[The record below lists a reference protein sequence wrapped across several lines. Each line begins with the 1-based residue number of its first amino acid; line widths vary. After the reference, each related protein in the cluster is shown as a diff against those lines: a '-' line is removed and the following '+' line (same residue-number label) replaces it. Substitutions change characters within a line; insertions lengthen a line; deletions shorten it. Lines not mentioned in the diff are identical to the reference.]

1 MPRLENLFASRFLKA
16 RKSNKLLSFLS
27 ISSVV
32 GIMLGVTTL
41 ITVISVMDGFTSNL
55 KKKFLGTNPH
65 ILLSLADGTGI
76 WDWRGLV
83 KTAEKY
89 PHVTVAAPFILGQAM
104 LANERKVNGVIVK
117 GLDTEAEKKWG
128 GIPDTVTDGSFDA
141 LSEEGELPAILLGK
155 EIIFSMGV
163 SIGGEVTLISPT
175 SARGAFGIIPK
186 MTKFRVAGF
195 FDTGMYEHNRSLVY
209 ISLKDA
215 QAFYKFGNEVNGIG
229 LILDDADAAQAL
241 AEKIQ
246 SDLNSIP
253 DGRRYWVRDWLT
265 MNGSLF
271 AALKLEEYALFIV
284 LTLIT
289 IVASFNIVSM
299 ITVTVKDKR
308 RDIAILRAMGAEA
321 KLIEKI
327 FVRQGM
333 FIGLLGTVLG
343 NLLALLIAVVL
354 QNFKIITV
362 PKEIYY
368 SDTIPILLSP
378 EVFATVTVCALVIA
392 YFASKI
398 PARICAGVDPLE
410 AIRND

>member
-1 MPRLENLFASRFLKA
+1 
-16 RKSNKLLSFLS
+16 
-27 ISSVV
+27 
-32 GIMLGVTTL
+32 
-41 ITVISVMDGFTSNL
+41 
-55 KKKFLGTNPH
+55 
-65 ILLSLADGTGI
+65 
-76 WDWRGLV
+76 
-83 KTAEKY
+83 
-89 PHVTVAAPFILGQAM
+89 
-104 LANERKVNGVIVK
+104 
-117 GLDTEAEKKWG
+117 
-128 GIPDTVTDGSFDA
+128 
-141 LSEEGELPAILLGK
+141 
-155 EIIFSMGV
+155 
-163 SIGGEVTLISPT
+163 VTLISPT
-175 SARGAFGIIPK
+175 TARGAFGIIPK

-209 ISLKDA
+209 ISLRDA
-215 QAFYKFGNEVNGIG
+215 QTFYKLGSEVNGIG
-229 LILDDADAAQAL
+229 VIVKDADAAPAL
-241 AEKIQ
+241 AERMQ
-246 SDLNSIP
+246 ADLNAIP

-308 RDIAILRAMGAEA
+308 RDIAILRAMGADA

-327 FVRQGM
+327 FVRQGI
-333 FIGLLGTVLG
+333 FIGVLGTVLG
-343 NLLALLIAVVL
+343 GVLALLIAVVL

-378 EVFATVTVCALVIA
+378 EVFIVVTVCALVIT

-398 PARICAGVDPLE
+398 PARMCAKIDPLE

>member
-27 ISSVV
+27 VSSVV

-41 ITVISVMDGFTSNL
+41 IIVISVMDGFTDNL

-65 ILLSLADGTGI
+65 IILSQSDGSGM
-76 WDWRGLV
+76 WDWKGLIKTAEAYPGV
-83 KTAEKY
+83 KTA
-89 PHVTVAAPFILGQAM
+89 VPFILGQAM
-104 LANERKVNGVIVK
+104 LANDRKVNGVIVR
-117 GLDTEAEKKWG
+117 GLDIEAEKRSG
-128 GIPDTVTDGSFDA
+128 GIPETVTDGSFDA
-141 LSEEGELPAILLGK
+141 LSESGDLPAILLGR

-163 SIGGEVTLISPT
+163 SIGSEITLISPSST
-175 SARGAFGIIPK
+175 RGAFGIIPK
-186 MTKFRVAGF
+186 MTKFKVAGF

-215 QAFYKFGNEVNGIG
+215 QDFYKLGDEVNGIG
-229 LILDDADAAQAL
+229 IIVNDADAAPAL
-241 AEKIQ
+241 AEKMQ
-246 SDLNSIP
+246 EDFNSIP

-265 MNGSLF
+265 MNDSLF
-271 AALKLEEYALFIV
+271 AALKLEEYALFII

-308 RDIAILRAMGAEA
+308 RDIAILRAMGAPA
-321 KLIEKI
+321 KLIENI

-333 FIGLLGTVLG
+333 IIGLLGTLLG
-343 NLLALLIAVVL
+343 NLLALLIAVL
-354 QNFKIITV
+354 LKNFKIITV

-378 EVFATVTVCALVIA
+378 GVFVAVTVCALIIA
-392 YFASKI
+392 YLASKV
-398 PARICAGVDPLE
+398 PARICAKIDPLE

>member
-1 MPRLENLFASRFLKA
+1 MPKLETLFASRFLKA
-16 RKSNKLLSFLS
+16 RKSNKLLSFLA

-41 ITVISVMDGFTSNL
+41 ITVVSVMDGFTSNL

-65 ILLSLADGTGI
+65 IILSLADGSGI
-76 WDWRGLV
+76 WDWAGLL
-83 KTAEKY
+83 KITGAY
-89 PHVTVAAPFILGQAM
+89 PHVDNAAPFILGQAM
-104 LANERKVNGVIVK
+104 LANNRKVSGVIVK
-117 GLDTEAEKKWG
+117 GLDAEAEKRWG
-128 GIPDTVTDGSFDA
+128 GIPDTITEGSFDA
-141 LSEEGELPAILLGK
+141 LAGNGELPAILLGK
-155 EIIFSMGV
+155 EIVFTMGV
-163 SIGGEVTLISPT
+163 SIGSEVTLISPANT
-175 SARGAFGIIPK
+175 RGAFGIIPK
-186 MTKFRVAGF
+186 MTKFKVAGF

-215 QAFYKFGNEVNGIG
+215 QTFYKYGNEVNGIG
-229 LILDDADAAQAL
+229 IIVDDADAAPEL

-246 SDLNSIP
+246 ADLNSIP

-265 MNGSLF
+265 MNGNLF
-271 AALKLEEYALFIV
+271 AALKLEEYALFII

-321 KLIEKI
+321 KLIERI
-327 FVRQGM
+327 FIRQGM
-333 FIGLLGTVLG
+333 FIGFFGTLLG
-343 NLLALLIAVVL
+343 NLLALLIAAVL
-354 QNFKIITV
+354 KNFKIITV

-378 EVFATVTVCALVIA
+378 EVFAAVSVCTLGIA

-398 PARICAGVDPLE
+398 PARICAKIDPLE

>member
-1 MPRLENLFASRFLKA
+1 MPKLENLFASRFLKA

-41 ITVISVMDGFTSNL
+41 ITVVSVMDGFTGNL

-65 ILLSLADGTGI
+65 IILSLADGSGI
-76 WDWRGLV
+76 WDWAGLI
-83 KTAEKY
+83 KTSEAY
-89 PHVTVAAPFILGQAM
+89 PHVDTATPFILSQAM
-104 LANERKVNGVIVK
+104 LANDRKVSGVIVK
-117 GLDTEAEKKWG
+117 GLDVEAEKRWG
-128 GIPDTVTDGSFDA
+128 GIPETVTDGSFDA
-141 LSEEGELPAILLGK
+141 LEENSDLPAILLGK
-155 EIIFSMGV
+155 EIVFTMGV
-163 SIGGEVTLISPT
+163 SVGSEVTLISPSNT
-175 SARGAFGIIPK
+175 RGAFGIVPK
-186 MTKFRVAGF
+186 MTKFKVAGF

-215 QAFYKFGNEVNGIG
+215 QAFYKLGSEVNGIG
-229 LILDDADAAQAL
+229 IIVDDADSAPEIAERMQA
-241 AEKIQ
+241 
-246 SDLNSIP
+246 DLNSIP

-265 MNGSLF
+265 MNGNLF
-271 AALKLEEYALFIV
+271 AALKLEEYALFII

-333 FIGLLGTVLG
+333 FIGLLGTLLG
-343 NLLALLIAVVL
+343 NLLALLIAVAL

-378 EVFATVTVCALVIA
+378 EVFAIVTLCALSIS

-398 PARICAGVDPLE
+398 PARICAKIDPLE